1 MPIKVSL
8 LMDLNSGNQ
17 EERNQMFEKFKSDTI
32 LVSMSNVEMVLDST
46 SDYGI
51 FNNSAD
57 F

>member
-1 MPIKVSL
+1 
-8 LMDLNSGNQ
+8 MDLNSGNQ
-17 EERNQMFEKFKSDTI
+17 EERNRMFEKYKSDTI

-57 F
+57 FQKIMS